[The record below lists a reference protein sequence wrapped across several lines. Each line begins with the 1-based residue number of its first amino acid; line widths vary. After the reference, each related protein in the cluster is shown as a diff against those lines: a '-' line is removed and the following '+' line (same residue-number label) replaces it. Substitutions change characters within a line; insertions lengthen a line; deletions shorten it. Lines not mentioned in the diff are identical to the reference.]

1 MPIEVILMKY
11 NICFNKYFGEK
22 LGSLK
27 VQTLLRIKFEKIE
40 MAIPNEVLYMYSF
53 LKMPKKK
60 IDVIK
65 LTNMPLKPTIKNFN
79 DCIRRV
85 FI

>member
-22 LGSLK
+22 LGSLN
-27 VQTLLRIKFEKIE
+27 VQTLLRIKFENIE
-40 MAIPNEVLYMYSF
+40 MPIPNEVLYKYSF
-53 LKMPKKK
+53 LKTPKKK

-65 LTNMPLKPTIKNFN
+65 LTIMPLKPTIKNFN

>member
-1 MPIEVILMKY
+1 MPIELIVMKDV
-11 NICFNKYFGEK
+11 ICFNKYFGEK

-27 VQTLLRIKFEKIE
+27 VQTLLRIKFENIE
-40 MAIPNEVLYMYSF
+40 MAIPNEVLYIYSF
-53 LKMPKKK
+53 LKMPKKM

-79 DCIRRV
+79 DCNRTV